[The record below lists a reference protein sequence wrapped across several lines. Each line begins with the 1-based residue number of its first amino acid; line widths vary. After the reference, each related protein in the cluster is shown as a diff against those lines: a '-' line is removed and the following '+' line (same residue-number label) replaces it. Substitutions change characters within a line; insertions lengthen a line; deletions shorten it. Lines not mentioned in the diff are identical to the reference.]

1 MQFPVLLQ
9 TLGRVLREVELPPAL
24 LSPRMRQL
32 RELLRSRLEQNP
44 HYRFQNGLEVQLA
57 ATLGVEID
65 VNLAREQDWLRLPQ
79 LTPEQARRLVS
90 LRHQGE
96 FFASEDDLSA
106 ALGMPLESLA
116 IWKPLLVYRYYAF
129 ADQSPESTTAPPPP
143 QSGASPTAVTPPPR
157 PEPAAIAPPAA
168 PLNLNRA
175 SRAELLQIPGMEEAL
190 ADRILHL
197 RLMGGRFLDAED
209 FRRRLGLSPRQMR
222 AWAAHICL

>member
-1 MQFPVLLQ
+1 
-9 TLGRVLREVELPPAL
+9 
-24 LSPRMRQL
+24 
-32 RELLRSRLEQNP
+32 
-44 HYRFQNGLEVQLA
+44 
-57 ATLGVEID
+57 
-65 VNLAREQDWLRLPQ
+65 
-79 LTPEQARRLVS
+79 
-90 LRHQGE
+90 
-96 FFASEDDLSA
+96 
-106 ALGMPLESLA
+106 
-116 IWKPLLVYRYYAF
+116 
-129 ADQSPESTTAPPPP
+129 
-143 QSGASPTAVTPPPR
+143 VTPPPR